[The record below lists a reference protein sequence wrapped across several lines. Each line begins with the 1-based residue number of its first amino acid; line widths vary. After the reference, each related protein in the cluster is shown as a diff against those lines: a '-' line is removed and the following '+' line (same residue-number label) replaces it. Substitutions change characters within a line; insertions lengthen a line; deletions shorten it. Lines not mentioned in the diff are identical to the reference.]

1 MVYEKIG
8 HRKISMNKLNTDFRT
23 KHAIIID
30 YDLNFSV
37 LSSSKPKVSIYLI
50 GVDILISEV

>member
-1 MVYEKIG
+1 
-8 HRKISMNKLNTDFRT
+8 MNKLNTDFRT

-37 LSSSKPKVSIYLI
+37 LTSFKPKVSIYLI